1 MHSLFKRFT
10 RSSEAY
16 LAAVIVVVVAAF
28 GTLSPDFLTLGNW
41 FDLIESYSVTAI
53 LAIGLFVVLVT
64 GGIDISFAA
73 TASVAQYL
81 AAYAAIRLNMPPPV
95 VLLVGAATGALL
107 GCFNAVLID
116 RLRATAIII
125 TISTMSVYF
134 ALLMYFTGGRS
145 IYGLP
150 GWWSDQV
157 VLFTLA
163 TGPDQAVRLTLPI
176 VVMVMVAVL
185 TAFVM
190 NRTSLGR
197 QLYAMGGNPE
207 AARRVGVSLATMRWF
222 AYGYLG
228 LLAGLAGLLQAHRVG
243 EAVPN
248 AMVGGEL
255 NVVAA
260 AVLGGA
266 SLLGGIGSVSG
277 VVLGI
282 LLLAILRNGLNLM
295 GVSPYFFQIVI
306 GAILLASTGITGLSL
321 RRRRVAE
328 A

>member
-1 MHSLFKRFT
+1 MRSLIPRFNH
-10 RSSEAY
+10 SSEAY
-16 LAAVIVVVVAAF
+16 LAAVVLLFVII
-28 GTLSPDFLTLGNW
+28 LSATAQDFLTLHNW
-41 FDLIESYSVTAI
+41 VNLIESYSVTAI

-73 TASVAQYL
+73 TASVAQYT
-81 AAYAAIRLNMPPPV
+81 AAYAATRLNLPPPV
-95 VLLVGAATGALL
+95 VLLTGVVVGTLL
-107 GCFNAVLID
+107 GCFNAILIN

-125 TISTMSVYF
+125 TISTMGVYF
-134 ALLMYFTGGRS
+134 ALLMYCTGGKS

-150 GWWSDQV
+150 SWWSDSM
-157 VLFTLA
+157 VLLEIS
-163 TGPDQAVRLTLPI
+163 TGPDQSVRLTLPI
-176 VVMVMVAVL
+176 LVMVVVAMF
-185 TAFVM
+185 TAFIM

-207 AARRVGVSLATMRWF
+207 AARRVGISLSKTQWF

-228 LLAGLAGLLQAHRVG
+228 LLAGVAGLLQAHRVG

-248 AMVGGEL
+248 AMIGSEL

-260 AVLGGA
+260 VALGGA
-266 SLLGGIGSVSG
+266 SLLGGVGSVSG

-282 LLLAILRNGLNLM
+282 LLLAILRNGLNLL

-306 GAILLASTGITGLSL
+306 GVTLLASTGITGLSL
-321 RRRRVAE
+321 RRRRVAK